1 MPLMNFANDHQ
12 ISTGN
17 ANNGQGLYPI
27 QSLFDAANQ
36 MSRFPLINPFTH
48 YPPTTSTTTTT
59 ITDIFPQNLNNS
71 SNFPRIQ

>member
-1 MPLMNFANDHQ
+1 MPLMNFANDNP

-27 QSLFDAANQ
+27 QSLFAAANQ
-36 MSRFPLINPFTH
+36 MSRGFPLIPITH

-59 ITDIFPQNLNNS
+59 ITDIYPQNQNTAS
-71 SNFPRIQ
+71 SFPRIQ